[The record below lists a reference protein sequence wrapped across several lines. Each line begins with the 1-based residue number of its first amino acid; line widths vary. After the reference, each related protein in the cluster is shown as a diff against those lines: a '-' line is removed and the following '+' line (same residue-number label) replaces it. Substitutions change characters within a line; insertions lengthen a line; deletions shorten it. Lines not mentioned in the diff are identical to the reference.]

1 MFVYYMLSSS
11 FSWLWYKITYNAFED
26 LHFRILKTCC
36 ELLTHWGWVIHI
48 YISKLTVIVSD
59 NGFLPGQH
67 QAIIW
72 TNAGILLIR
81 TFGTNFSE
89 ILSEIHIFSF
99 KKMHL
104 KILSA
109 KWQQLCHDISVLKG
123 NDFNPS
129 IPLLSSPPSATY
141 MRQWTRTALVQIMAC
156 CLIGAKPLSEPVLE
170 YC

>member
-1 MFVYYMLSSS
+1 MLACKWHKLE
-11 FSWLWYKITYNAFED
+11 FTML
-26 LHFRILKTCC
+26 ILKTCC
-36 ELLTHWGWVIHI
+36 ELLTHWGWVMHI
-48 YISKLTVIVSD
+48 CISKLTVIGSD

-72 TNAGILLIR
+72 TNAGILLIP

-104 KILSA
+104 KIWSA
-109 KWQQLCHDISVLKG
+109 KWQQLCHGISVLKG
-123 NDFNPS
+123 NVCNPS
-129 IPLLSSPPSATY
+129 IPPFNSSTPSAAY
-141 MRQWTRTALVQIMAC
+141 MRQWSRTALVQIMTC
-156 CLIGAKPLSEPVLE
+156 RLIGAKPLSEPVLE